1 MSWMAVDKPTIVE
14 RLTNR
19 VFKSLNVDTQI
30 QKGRGRGGL
39 AFRDI
44 PLPFNSYVQMTGQNE
59 KTPLYRW
66 SYSWVMDLYYGSDV
80 LRTIVNSISDEAF
93 KNGFEIQPRFVVKC
107 TNIDCGY
114 EMYEDKKTCPVCG
127 HPTRKPDFSQKMRAE
142 AFAKKTN
149 RFNADLFSVIKGAD
163 KDLNIFDNAFLLL
176 TMKYLYDV
184 NGSII
189 GAEIDDIVRL
199 SPDKVKLV
207 ISNFGMGRGDNGT
220 YLYVCPEH
228 REKIV
233 IRDKKDKYYCQI
245 DHKEL
250 IECWFAANPQG
261 SAGSGASGQNIYFGK
276 NEIMHLKRWS
286 SQEGYGVSP
295 VYTVWRKVLTLIKMD
310 DFTLEAY
317 SLQRTPRSF
326 LIIRGKMDDVR
337 RGFEYVMQ
345 KARENPNMIY
355 PFVVEGTD
363 VGTRRVA
370 ETVNMDLKP
379 DEMQMLE
386 MVELFRTHVGLVYG
400 VQPMFSTGHSS
411 GGGGLGN
418 EGLEVTVTNRT
429 VRETQRV
436 WDSFFSWLGE
446 KLNTTDFAIR
456 LIPNEQED
464 EMRRLEMESARIDEA
479 QKMAELGFDVDMEVD
494 NQGMM
499 KFRYKKLR
507 DSAVMNTGGGGN
519 VPPMENEGGENV
531 SPEDILNAGNEQ
543 MEGEGN
549 Q

>member
-1 MSWMAVDKPTIVE
+1 MAVDKPTFIE
-14 RLTNR
+14 RIAER
-19 VFKSLNVDTQI
+19 VVKSINPNIPI
-30 QKGRGRGGL
+30 QKGRGGGGL

-44 PLPFNSYVQMTGQNE
+44 PLPFNSYVQMVGQNS

-80 LRTIVNSISDEAF
+80 LRTIVNGISDEAF
-93 KNGFEIQPRFVVKC
+93 KNGFDIVPKFVVKC
-107 TNIDCGY
+107 TNIECGY
-114 EMYEDKKTCPVCG
+114 EMYEDKKTCPICG
-127 HPTRKPDFSQKMRAE
+127 HQTRKPDFSQKMRAE
-142 AFAKKTN
+142 DFSKKTN
-149 RFNADLFSVIKGAD
+149 RFNADLFQIIKGAD

-176 TMKYLYDV
+176 TMKYLYDEAG
-184 NGSII
+184 NII

-199 SPDKVKLV
+199 SPDKVKLN
-207 ISNFGMGRGDNGT
+207 ISNYGMGRGDNGT

-228 REKIV
+228 REKIAV
-233 IRDKKDKYYCQI
+233 REKKGKYYCDL
-245 DHKEL
+245 DHKEML
-250 IECWFAANPQG
+250 ECWFAANPQG

-276 NEIMHLKRWS
+276 KELIHLKRWS

-295 VYTVWRKVLTLIKMD
+295 VYTIWRKVLTLIKMD

-386 MVELFRTHVGLVYG
+386 MVELFRTHIGLVYG

-436 WDSFFSWLGE
+436 WNSFFDWLT
-446 KLNTTDFAIR
+446 KILNVTDFQIR

-464 EMRRLEMESARIDEA
+464 EMRRLEMENARIDEA

-494 NQGMM
+494 NQGML
-499 KFRYKKLR
+499 KFRYKKVR
-507 DSAVMNTGGGGN
+507 NATPSNTGGGGTVPEGMEEN
-519 VPPMENEGGENV
+519 VGGEV
-531 SPEDILNAGNEQ
+531 SPEDILNEGQEQMGGNEN
-543 MEGEGN
+543 E
-549 Q
+549 